1 MPFVVAQKE
10 TQALRSVILTFLCLL
25 NHSLFFTLSIAGG
38 NKPGPFF
45 FSRRGRA
52 GFPWPFL
59 SVLFQK
65 GKALQPEQF
74 APQSHAG
81 GDACLSC
88 FITGGPG

>member
-10 TQALRSVILTFLCLL
+10 TRAPRSVVVLTFLYLL
-25 NHSLFFTLSIAGG
+25 NHS
-38 NKPGPFF
+38 F
-45 FSRRGRA
+45 FSLLLEEINLAPLLRPAR
-52 GFPWPFL
+52 FPWPFL

-74 APQSHAG
+74 ALQSHAR

-88 FITGGPG
+88 FITGGLG